1 MLLLLSRLALAAD
14 VYVSSNVKGAQILL
28 NGVETGVLT
37 PGTVTGVAPG
47 VVTLTVLGDCVRGE
61 ATTAVSSGVTARVSV
76 TAVAQLGTITVRPSP
91 SQAKLTL
98 DDRPWPGESG
108 APVAVQCGEHT
119 IAAEQSGYVPAVVTV
134 DLHMDEDID
143 LPLSLS
149 KLGMGTIDLTA
160 QPRTATMTLDGRPI
174 GEDAVSLP
182 SVFAGVH
189 AIGANLDGYK
199 TATKQIVVADG
210 DAQAWHIELAR
221 EGSKKESAVIVVRP
235 GRGGELAEGLDGGTD
250 DELAAA
256 SVAEARVAGDNAAR
270 MAAEDAALQRRAEEA
285 RRRGAG
291 DSGAAAAVIRVDRAE
306 AELAARE
313 QIERAE
319 AERAAQE
326 QIARA
331 EAERAAQ
338 EQIERAEAE
347 RAAREQIARAEAE
360 RAEAEQV
367 RAAEARRKAALT
379 AKAEVEAAEAAQ
391 SRPAPERAVAK
402 QASALAKGAGLK
414 PTKIAGITGMALGA
428 GTGGLTAYFYAE
440 SSQAYR
446 IYNAKVESARAQRDQ
461 QMAAGAESYF
471 ENFVVPRRNALYLSG
486 GATGALLVAGVVLVL
501 VDETGPVVAPLPGG
515 GMLSWTGRF

>member
-331 EAERAAQ
+331 EAERA
-338 EQIERAEAE
+338 
-347 RAAREQIARAEAE
+347 
-360 RAEAEQV
+360 EAEQARV
-367 RAAEARRKAALT
+367 AEARGKAALT

>member
-47 VVTLTVLGDCVRGE
+47 VVTLTVLGECVRGE

-256 SVAEARVAGDNAAR
+256 SVAEARAAGDNAAR

-291 DSGAAAAVIRVDRAE
+291 DAGAAAAVSRVD
-306 AELAARE
+306 
-313 QIERAE
+313 
-319 AERAAQE
+319 
-326 QIARA
+326 RA

-347 RAAREQIARAEAE
+347 RA
-360 RAEAEQV
+360 EAEQA

-391 SRPAPERAVAK
+391 SKPAPQRAVAK
-402 QASALAKGAGLK
+402 QSSTPTKGAGLK
-414 PTKIAGITGMALGA
+414 PTQVAGITGMALGA

-446 IYNAKVESARAQRDQ
+446 IYNAKVESARSQHDQ
-461 QMAAGAESYF
+461 QMAAGAQSYF

>member
-1 MLLLLSRLALAAD
+1 MLLLLTRLALAAD

-47 VVTLTVLGDCVRGE
+47 VVTLTVLGECVRGE

-256 SVAEARVAGDNAAR
+256 SVAEARAAGDNAAR

-291 DSGAAAAVIRVDRAE
+291 DAGAAAAVSRVD
-306 AELAARE
+306 
-313 QIERAE
+313 
-319 AERAAQE
+319 
-326 QIARA
+326 RA

-347 RAAREQIARAEAE
+347 RAAQEQIERAEAE
-360 RAEAEQV
+360 RAEAEQA

-391 SRPAPERAVAK
+391 SKPAPQRAVAK
-402 QASALAKGAGLK
+402 QSSTPTKGAGLK
-414 PTKIAGITGMALGA
+414 PTQVAGITGMALGA

-446 IYNAKVESARAQRDQ
+446 IYNAKVESARSQHDQ
-461 QMAAGAESYF
+461 QMAAGAQSYF

>member
-1 MLLLLSRLALAAD
+1 
-14 VYVSSNVKGAQILL
+14 
-28 NGVETGVLT
+28 
-37 PGTVTGVAPG
+37 
-47 VVTLTVLGDCVRGE
+47 
-61 ATTAVSSGVTARVSV
+61 
-76 TAVAQLGTITVRPSP
+76 
-91 SQAKLTL
+91 
-98 DDRPWPGESG
+98 
-108 APVAVQCGEHT
+108 
-119 IAAEQSGYVPAVVTV
+119 
-134 DLHMDEDID
+134 
-143 LPLSLS
+143 
-149 KLGMGTIDLTA
+149 
-160 QPRTATMTLDGRPI
+160 
-174 GEDAVSLP
+174 
-182 SVFAGVH
+182 
-189 AIGANLDGYK
+189 
-199 TATKQIVVADG
+199 
-210 DAQAWHIELAR
+210 
-221 EGSKKESAVIVVRP
+221 VIVVRP

-331 EAERAAQ
+331 EAERA
-338 EQIERAEAE
+338 
-347 RAAREQIARAEAE
+347 
-360 RAEAEQV
+360 EAEQARV
-367 RAAEARRKAALT
+367 AEARGKAALT

>member
-256 SVAEARVAGDNAAR
+256 SVAEARAAGDNAAR
-270 MAAEDAALQRRAEEA
+270 MAAADAALQRRAEEA

-291 DSGAAAAVIRVDRAE
+291 DSGAAAAVSRVD
-306 AELAARE
+306 
-313 QIERAE
+313 
-319 AERAAQE
+319 
-326 QIARA
+326 RA

-347 RAAREQIARAEAE
+347 RAAQQQSEVAEAE
-360 RAEAEQV
+360 RAEAEQA

-391 SRPAPERAVAK
+391 SKPAPQRAVAK
-402 QASALAKGAGLK
+402 QSSTPTKGAGLK
-414 PTKIAGITGMALGA
+414 PTQVAGITGMALGA

-446 IYNAKVESARAQRDQ
+446 IYNAKVESARSQHDQ
-461 QMAAGAESYF
+461 QMAAGAQSYF

>member
-319 AERAAQE
+319 AERAA
-326 QIARA
+326 
-331 EAERAAQ
+331 
-338 EQIERAEAE
+338 
-347 RAAREQIARAEAE
+347 REQIARAEAE
-360 RAEAEQV
+360 RAEAEQARV
-367 RAAEARRKAALT
+367 AEARGKAALT

-461 QMAAGAESYF
+461 QMAAGAQSYF

>member
-1 MLLLLSRLALAAD
+1 MLLLLTRLALAAD

-47 VVTLTVLGDCVRGE
+47 VVTLTVLGECVRGE

-256 SVAEARVAGDNAAR
+256 SVAEARAAGDNAAR

-291 DSGAAAAVIRVDRAE
+291 DAGAAAAVSRVD
-306 AELAARE
+306 
-313 QIERAE
+313 
-319 AERAAQE
+319 
-326 QIARA
+326 RA

-347 RAAREQIARAEAE
+347 RA
-360 RAEAEQV
+360 EAEQA

-391 SRPAPERAVAK
+391 SKPAPQRAVAK
-402 QASALAKGAGLK
+402 QSSTPTKGAGLK
-414 PTKIAGITGMALGA
+414 PTQVAGITGMALGA

-446 IYNAKVESARAQRDQ
+446 IYNAKVESARSQHDQ
-461 QMAAGAESYF
+461 QMAAGAQSYF

>member
-47 VVTLTVLGDCVRGE
+47 VVTLTVLGECVRGE

-149 KLGMGTIDLTA
+149 KLGMGTIDLSA

-256 SVAEARVAGDNAAR
+256 SVAEARAAGDNAAR
-270 MAAEDAALQRRAEEA
+270 MAAADAALQRRAEEA

-291 DSGAAAAVIRVDRAE
+291 DSGAAAAVSRVD
-306 AELAARE
+306 
-313 QIERAE
+313 
-319 AERAAQE
+319 
-326 QIARA
+326 RA

-347 RAAREQIARAEAE
+347 RAAQEQIERAEAQRAAQQQSEVAEAE
-360 RAEAEQV
+360 RAEAEQAARV
-367 RAAEARRKAALT
+367 AEARRKAALT

-391 SRPAPERAVAK
+391 VKPSPERAVAE
-402 QASALAKGAGLK
+402 QASAPAKGPGLK

-446 IYNAKVESARAQRDQ
+446 IYNAKVESARSQRDQ
-461 QMAAGAESYF
+461 QMAAGAQSYF